1 MANARSGMAV
11 SEECLA
17 KFGDLQ
23 RKKAH
28 RFITYKI
35 EKDQIVVDTYG
46 DPSKTYAD
54 FQAALPENDCRYAVY
69 DHEFVTDDNCHK
81 SKIFFIAWSPD
92 TSAVKN
98 KMVYASSKDTFRQ
111 QLSGVQIELQATD
124 ASEMDLDI
132 IKTKALRRRSNV
144 GGSDKT
150 GPNREERIEP
160 GSSGKGERV
169 GRRKW
174 LPKEPEVVQGGKVEF
189 DDRTVE
195 KHGEADQR
203 SGWEAAQEPLEAAA
217 FSEDDAG
224 FGGKRGTG
232 AVMSE
237 TAEAAEYRRMERSFG
252 ERAQEMDPEELR
264 LARQRV
270 ADLIRAGDDV
280 EQEIVRLGREGALND
295 ALILVIQNRLNFAR
309 HDNERHVVQCLDL
322 LLRRIEA
329 EREAQQATP
338 ALRLLNTLLHLA
350 DDLSADI
357 STSSYDQWQRE
368 ARDAMRAVFLPEDP
382 FMVVMPVV
390 NGMGA
395 PSASTPWNDLGGM
408 ADPGASMGGEST
420 LLRIDFIREL
430 EELLEIV
437 EADAAA
443 AAQVISDAFNLP
455 LDDSQETEANGNTTI
470 EEDGGSWGDLDADKV
485 ALKLRLEERLR
496 IIIRNWAS
504 GLAGELAIPA
514 KPHSSSFDSESLTYG
529 YNVRHDLLERLPT
542 PAVPGG
548 PPSTPKPAPVTL
560 AQSQLNGLIALNA
573 AWRLWPGN
581 GKQSTLC
588 RQWTGIKCNPQ
599 GMVTA
604 LMWDGNTASTPI
616 EGPIPPAIAAF
627 TALSVLDLPSNA
639 INGTIPVR
647 AFQQLK
653 QLQILDLSQNGLVP
667 PFPARALQYMTALR
681 RLDLHGMVALGS
693 TLDMLGYSTA
703 FQYID
708 LSYTESKG
716 ALPPSLAAASNL
728 SHLDLTY
735 NYPTGTV
742 VSILSNLTS
751 LTFLSIVKAVDLID
765 DFASF
770 SSLSRLSLLE
780 HLELVSLHNMTGR
793 LEDMT
798 FLTSL
803 PKLRH
808 LHFGDMNVDGELPP
822 ELVLLDKLTFL
833 DLSYLYFN
841 DVPLWLGTFTNLR
854 TLAISDSRHLR
865 SGAVPQDLSRLSHLE
880 EFSAVGNGLVGFLPE
895 SWASLTALTLLNLK
909 DNGLLGS
916 IPNAFSN
923 LQSLAT
929 LDLSINQMSGSLPT
943 SFSPALQY
951 LLLNDNQFEGS
962 LPSALGS
969 LPSLFTLKLGGNS
982 LTGTIPKA
990 FTRLASLKELV
1001 LSSNQLSGGLE
1012 VIANMLSLATIEIGS
1027 NNFSGVLSPEFSK
1040 LASLESFDI
1049 SNNSMTGE
1057 LPPVLLD
1064 LTALMGLD
1072 LSYNRLQGSIP
1083 DSLTKLVNLQF
1094 LHLEHNQFSG
1104 ELPAFLFQFPALV
1117 ELYLSD
1123 NHFQGSIPQ
1132 SLDASTELGTLNL
1145 EGNSFSG
1152 PLPDFAQ
1159 WNTSLTALYLGFNN
1173 FTGSIPDS
1181 LTTITSLN
1189 AITLHYN
1196 QLSGT
1201 IPASLSAL
1209 TALDTIWLAGNQL
1222 SGTLPDFF
1230 ASLSNLRQLLLD
1242 GNQISGSLPA
1252 SFCNLKRLEYFG
1264 ARNNRMYGPLPRCMF
1279 DFLGLNYLDVRNNS
1293 FYGTINRDFK
1303 GMNNQPTD
1311 QNPRSAALNLAYNYF
1326 YGEPFVYAAGSMICP
1341 TPVVRT
1347 VDYHDIA
1354 SIGATAGGVV
1364 AADSSSGRQE
1374 YRVSV
1379 AYEKGQASLLQN
1391 CLAVRGEAGCLVN
1404 ETQRPAAECA
1414 AFCSITE
1421 SGVCNGVGDCV
1432 PPEPGSSDQGFTCRC
1447 NAPYSTVPAAN
1458 GNGSSCAI
1466 QTTKSSLSTGA
1477 IVGIAVGCF
1486 MGLALIAAVLVVMLR
1501 KKKRHSGIHCL
1512 SHHISTP
1519 IPPVPPRQVRAMA
1532 SLNHKNLVRLLG
1544 FCLDMN
1550 VESGKQEQILVYEFV
1565 ANRDFQYHIHK
1576 PKRPLTLRQRLK
1588 LAVGAAEGLAYLHGF
1603 ENPIIHRDIKP
1614 ANILVGDNLTAK
1626 IADFGLLKT
1635 LKVGDENATRVAGT
1649 PGYVDPDY
1657 NRTQMVTTKS
1667 DVYSF
1672 GVVLLEML
1680 TARKV
1685 TMGGSSHI
1693 GKWVSKMVAAYTL
1706 DELRDKTLEIPEE
1719 AIVEWADLALDCIK
1733 APGSRRPEMKDV
1745 VRRLDALLHKY
1756 TEEYEGENDLF
1767 GGGDGASSVGSVAGL
1782 RSVGSLGGTSTAVGS
1797 GISFPSSGVMN
1808 SSINSTVQSG
1818 VMSGVQSGVM
1828 SGIGPMSGVSEI
1840 SEKSGVS
1847 GVSEASGKSG
1857 GAGGST
1863 RSKLMMSVASALG
1876 ISEED
1881 VGRREEGGGDS
1892 AVMKSA
1898 GGKSLQTLL
1907 SVKEVEGR

>member
-1 MANARSGMAV
+1 MQRQINGQAGRQRKSRSRLRR
-11 SEECLA
+11 LA
-17 KFGDLQ
+17 KMMRD
-23 RKKAH
+23 
-28 RFITYKI
+28 
-35 EKDQIVVDTYG
+35 
-46 DPSKTYAD
+46 
-54 FQAALPENDCRYAVY
+54 
-69 DHEFVTDDNCHK
+69 
-81 SKIFFIAWSPD
+81 
-92 TSAVKN
+92 
-98 KMVYASSKDTFRQ
+98 
-111 QLSGVQIELQATD
+111 SG
-124 ASEMDLDI
+124 
-132 IKTKALRRRSNV
+132 
-144 GGSDKT
+144 
-150 GPNREERIEP
+150 
-160 GSSGKGERV
+160 
-169 GRRKW
+169 
-174 LPKEPEVVQGGKVEF
+174 
-189 DDRTVE
+189 
-195 KHGEADQR
+195 
-203 SGWEAAQEPLEAAA
+203 
-217 FSEDDAG
+217 
-224 FGGKRGTG
+224 
-232 AVMSE
+232 
-237 TAEAAEYRRMERSFG
+237 
-252 ERAQEMDPEELR
+252 EMDPEELR

-280 EQEIVRLGREGALND
+280 EQEIVRLGREGALTD

-357 STSSYDQWQRE
+357 STSGYDQWQRE

-382 FMVVMPVV
+382 FTVVMPAV
-390 NGMGA
+390 NAMAA
-395 PSASTPWNDLGGM
+395 PSPSTPWNGLGGT
-408 ADPGASMGGEST
+408 ADSGASMGGEST

-443 AAQVISDAFNLP
+443 AAQASAFHHDTHRQHTSP
-455 LDDSQETEANGNTTI
+455 HVG
-470 EEDGGSWGDLDADKV
+470 
-485 ALKLRLEERLR
+485 
-496 IIIRNWAS
+496 
-504 GLAGELAIPA
+504 LAIPA
-514 KPHSSSFDSESLTYG
+514 KPQSSSSDSELIAYG
-529 YNVRHDLLERLPT
+529 YNGITRHNLLERLAT
-542 PAVPGG
+542 PAAVPGG
-548 PPSTPKPAPVTL
+548 PTSTTKPAPVTL

-581 GKQSTLC
+581 GRRLIQC

-604 LMWDGNTASTPI
+604 LMWDGNTAPTPI

-627 TALSVLDLPSNA
+627 TALSILVLPSNA

-653 QLQILDLSQNGLVP
+653 QLQILDLSQNALVP
-667 PFPARALQYMTALR
+667 PFPPRTLQSMTALR
-681 RLDLHGMVALGS
+681 VLDLNGMQLDS
-693 TLDMLGYSTA
+693 TLDMLGHSTA

-708 LSYTESKG
+708 ITSTESTG
-716 ALPPSLAAASNL
+716 PLPPSLAAASNL
-728 SHLDLTY
+728 THLDLSY
-735 NYPTGTV
+735 NYPSGNV
-742 VSILSNLTS
+742 VSIISKLTS
-751 LTFLSIVKAVDLID
+751 LTFLSIKEAWDLMGS
-765 DFASF
+765 FTSF
-770 SSLSRLSLLE
+770 SSLSRLSLLQ
-780 HLELVSLHNMTGR
+780 HLELLSFHNMTGR
-793 LEDMT
+793 IQDMT

-808 LHFGDMNVDGELPP
+808 LQFADMHVEGELPP
-822 ELVLLDKLTFL
+822 ELVLLDKLTYL

-854 TLAISDSRHLR
+854 SLFIPDARNMR
-865 SGAVPQDLSRLSHLE
+865 SGAVPQDLSRLSHLV
-880 EFSAVGNGLVGFLPE
+880 EFAAGGNGLVGFLPE
-895 SWASLTALTLLNLK
+895 SWASLTALTLLDLK
-909 DNGLLGS
+909 NNGLLGS

-923 LQSLAT
+923 LQSLVT
-929 LDLSINQMSGSLPT
+929 LDLSLNQMSGSLPT
-943 SFSPALQY
+943 SFSPALES
-951 LLLNDNQFEGS
+951 LLLNDNQFQGS

-969 LPSLFTLKLGGNS
+969 MPALSTLKLNANRFTGTVPKDFTALQS
-982 LTGTIPKA
+982 LT
-990 FTRLASLKELV
+990 EV
-1001 LSSNQLSGGLE
+1001 MLSYNQLSGGLE
-1012 VIANMLSLATIEIGS
+1012 VIANMPYVTTIDIGS
-1027 NNFSGVLSPEFSK
+1027 NNFSGSLPADFSK
-1040 LASLESFDI
+1040 LTTLLTLIAV
-1049 SNNSMTGE
+1049 NNSLSGE
-1057 LPPVLLD
+1057 FPSVLLG
-1064 LTALMGLD
+1064 LTTLEGLD
-1072 LSYNRLQGSIP
+1072 LSYNRFTGPIP
-1083 DSLTKLVNLQF
+1083 QAITSLTGLAS

-1104 ELPAFLFQFPALV
+1104 EIPAFVFQLSSLT
-1117 ELYLSD
+1117 ELYLSY

-1132 SLDASTELGTLNL
+1132 SLSTSGALGLLNL
-1145 EGNSFSG
+1145 EGNAFSG

-1159 WNTSLTALYLGFNN
+1159 WNTSITALYLGFNN
-1173 FTGSIPDS
+1173 LTGSIPDS

-1189 AITLHYN
+1189 TITLQFN

-1201 IPASLSAL
+1201 IPTSLSAL

-1264 ARNNRMYGPLPRCMF
+1264 VRNNRMYGPLPRCMF

-1303 GMNNQPTD
+1303 GMNNQPTE
-1311 QNPRSAALNLAYNYF
+1311 QNPNPAALNLAYNYF

-1341 TPVVRT
+1341 TPAVRT

-1374 YRVSV
+1374 YRISV
-1379 AYEKGQASLLQN
+1379 AYAKGQASLLQN

-1404 ETQRPAAECA
+1404 ETQRPAEECA

-1432 PPEPGSSDQGFTCRC
+1432 PPEPGSGDQGFTCRC

-1458 GNGSSCAI
+1458 GSGSSCAI

-1486 MGLALIAAVLVVMLR
+1486 TGLALIAAVLVVMLR
-1501 KKKRHSGIHCL
+1501 KKKRRECCHTRCL
-1512 SHHISTP
+1512 FKYALSYSQIPLTLPSRSLPPPDPLGLPPGRWDDLDVSQEFSIGTMRKATNDWAEENVISTP
-1519 IPPVPPRQVRAMA
+1519 TPFLPLPNLPLPPLPPGRWDDLDVRAMA

-1576 PKRPLTLRQRLK
+1576 PKLTPFRRYLTEARPLGFKLAIHPRLRRHLFPPLFHPPSFPLPPLFFPLLCPGPLTLRQRLK

-1635 LKVGDENATRVAGT
+1635 IKVGDETATRVAGT

-1767 GGGDGASSVGSVAGL
+1767 GEGDGVSSVGSVAGL
-1782 RSVGSLGGTSTAVGS
+1782 RSQSSQAGTSTALAS

-1808 SSINSTVQSG
+1808 STLNST
-1818 VMSGVQSGVM
+1818 VQSGVM
-1828 SGIGPMSGVSEI
+1828 SGIGPMSGVSEV
-1840 SEKSGVS
+1840 SGKSGVS

-1857 GAGGST
+1857 GGGGSS

-1881 VGRREEGGGDS
+1881 VARREGGGDS
-1892 AVMKSA
+1892 AVMQAA
-1898 GGKSLQTLL
+1898 GGKSLQNLL